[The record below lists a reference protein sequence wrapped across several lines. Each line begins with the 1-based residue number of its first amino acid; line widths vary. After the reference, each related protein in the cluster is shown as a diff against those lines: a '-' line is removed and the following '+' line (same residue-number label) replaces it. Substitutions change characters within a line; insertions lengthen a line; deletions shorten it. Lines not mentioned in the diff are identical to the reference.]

1 MKKLLSLMFVAIA
14 ISMNS
19 CTAQEKIIRFE
30 QLPAKAQEAVKTY
43 FNIDNISYVKAET
56 EFTRTAYEVV
66 FNDGS
71 SLDFN
76 TAGDVEKVDCKRNQ
90 VPDGLIPAQILTY
103 IQTNHPNNFIT
114 EYKKERSKYEVELNN
129 GLDLIFNKNLQFVGI
144 DN

>member
-19 CTAQEKIIRFE
+19 CTAQERIIRFE
-30 QLPAKAQEAVKTY
+30 QLPAKAQETVKTY

-56 EFTRTAYEVV
+56 EFTRTEYEVV

-90 VPDGLIPAQILTY
+90 VPDGLIPAQILAY
-103 IQTNHPNNFIT
+103 IQTNYPNNFIT

-129 GLDLIFNKNLQFVGI
+129 GLDLVFNKNLQFVGI